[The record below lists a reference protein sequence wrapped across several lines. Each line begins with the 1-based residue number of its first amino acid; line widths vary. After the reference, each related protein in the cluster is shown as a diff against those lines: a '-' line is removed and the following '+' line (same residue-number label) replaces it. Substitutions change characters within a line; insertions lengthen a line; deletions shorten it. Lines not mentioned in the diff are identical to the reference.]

1 MVERMRGLGY
11 ELSPDGNEWVM
22 IPLPERPSLRVMQPP
37 LPAQLPPPPIEAGI
51 VDVAPEPV
59 QPPFARARR
68 VVRAVVSAV
77 SPLRLSLTA
86 KGVASC
92 PYCRD
97 TVNESKEAWVSCGG
111 CETLLHAECW
121 DDLGRCP
128 TLGCP
133 KVEPLCNESPALT
146 PPFEAESELADGLRE
161 GPRVSDMSRSA
172 GMTAEQKAAL
182 AVAVAVFLL
191 AAFLLSWLGLI

>member
-1 MVERMRGLGY
+1 MRGLGY
-11 ELSPDGNEWVM
+11 ELSPAGDEWVM
-22 IPLPERPSLRVMQPP
+22 IPVPERPSLRVMQPP

-59 QPPFARARR
+59 QPTFARARR
-68 VVRAVVSAV
+68 VVSAVVSAV
-77 SPLRLSLTA
+77 APLRLSLTA

-97 TVNESKEAWVSCGG
+97 AVEESKEAWARCGS

-128 TLGCP
+128 TLGC
-133 KVEPLCNESPALT
+133 KQADPLRREAPALT
-146 PPFEAESELADGLRE
+146 APPVASAAFGIP
-161 GPRVSDMSRSA
+161 PRGSSPARPA
-172 GMTAEQKAAL
+172 RTPEQKAAL
-182 AVAVAVFLL
+182 VVAGFLL
-191 AAFLLSWLGLI
+191 LTFLLSWLGLI